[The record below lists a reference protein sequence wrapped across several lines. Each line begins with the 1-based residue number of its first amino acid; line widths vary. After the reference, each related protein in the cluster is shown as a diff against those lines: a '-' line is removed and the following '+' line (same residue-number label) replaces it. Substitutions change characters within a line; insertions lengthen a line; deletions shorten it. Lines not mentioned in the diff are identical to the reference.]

1 MAASDH
7 EACPA
12 CGAGTDAERWC
23 GVCGLD
29 LRGDVAGGLRDL
41 ASRLAA
47 TEMEL
52 RSIAARRDAL
62 VIELAQRRWESD
74 RRAAAPTTAAADAL
88 PEFRPFVRPGG
99 TRTRPEWGV
108 ERVRNLL
115 LWTGATLLALSALAF
130 TAVAWSHLGPG
141 GRAALLMGFTVMS
154 AVTASALR
162 RRLPATAGAFT
173 GLTIALALVDWQVV
187 RRAGVAPGISG
198 AAWWAIGT
206 GVVGGLSAGL
216 GRVAAPVPACRAVA
230 LLLPA
235 SALLVVA
242 ANANAAWSVAL
253 ELALLSAAVV
263 AVDRP
268 LASRLTDPVIHATLG
283 VAAAAMWIIGAL
295 FALGAAVAAHT
306 FVQTLVPAVA
316 MLALTL
322 APGLATMLRAGSRDT
337 TDRAP
342 MAFLVLAAM
351 IAAGLTL
358 ASTSIGPIGM
368 VTLAAALG
376 GLAIMAA
383 ARLADPWR
391 RGAHA
396 AGIAAGAVGFVF
408 AITESAVAELGPLAW
423 LGSAWT
429 GSSGARAARVVG
441 GPNAKD
447 ALAGGWCA
455 VGILAVAGAVLA
467 LTSHSRRASPRVVAT
482 PARQA
487 TAAGLGLLAIVI
499 APVAAGASALVA
511 CAVAAGATAL
521 TMLGATLSARRHPGR
536 VRPNG
541 LLVLVP
547 AVPAAGWAALTRSTS
562 ITVLAV
568 VTASALL
575 AAVVGRNAWLR
586 AAHAGI
592 GAAAAIGL
600 ASVAMLASGA
610 APSSAGFAGLLVAAA
625 VLLIGALARHDT
637 IDGLVVEIVGAV
649 GMVGGV
655 LFAATSPTWI
665 AVGLTAMVPA
675 LLVASM
681 RRDRTK
687 IYAAAAGAAALG
699 ATWAWLAA
707 ADVTVVEAY
716 TLPAAALALA
726 AGTFAWKAGRGRSWL
741 NLGPAVALALA
752 PTVALA
758 IARHDDGRAIAVGI
772 AALAVLL
779 VGAWQQ
785 LQAPIV
791 LGAASL
797 VSLGVAKVGPQAVRM
812 PRWTMLA
819 IAGALLLWIGTT
831 FERRRDDV
839 QRAARRLADLG

>member
-7 EACPA
+7 EVCPA
-12 CGAGTDAERWC
+12 CGAGTAAERWC

-29 LRGDVAGGLRDL
+29 LRGDVAAALRNL

-47 TEMEL
+47 TELEL
-52 RSIAARRDAL
+52 TTISARRDAL
-62 VIELAQRRWESD
+62 ATELAHRRWESD
-74 RRAAAPTTAAADAL
+74 RRAAAPVSAVAGAL
-88 PEFRPFVRPGG
+88 PEFRPFDRPGRTG
-99 TRTRPEWGV
+99 TRPEWGV

-115 LWTGATLLALSALAF
+115 LWTGAALLALSALAF

-141 GRAALLMGFTVMS
+141 GRAVLLVAFTVMS
-154 AVTASALR
+154 TVAASALR

-187 RRAGVAPGISG
+187 RRAGVAPGLSG

-206 GVVGGLSAGL
+206 GGVGVLSGGL
-216 GRVAAPVPACRAVA
+216 GRIAAPLPARRAVA

-235 SALLVVA
+235 SAVLVVA

-253 ELALLSAAVV
+253 ELALISAAVV
-263 AVDRP
+263 AVDRL
-268 LASRLTDPVIHATLG
+268 LASRLTDPVIHATLR
-283 VAAAAMWIIGAL
+283 VAAGAIWTVGPL
-295 FALGAAVAAHT
+295 FALGAAVAAGS
-306 FVQTLVPAVA
+306 FVETLVPAVA
-316 MLALTL
+316 MLALTT
-322 APGLATMLRAGSRDT
+322 APGLAIVPRSGSRDA

-342 MAFLVLAAM
+342 LAFLVLAAV
-351 IAAGLTL
+351 IGAVLTL
-358 ASTSIGPIGM
+358 ASTSVGPIGM
-368 VTLAAALG
+368 MTLAAGLG
-376 GLAIMAA
+376 GLAIVAA
-383 ARLADPWR
+383 VRLADPWS
-391 RGAHA
+391 RGARA
-396 AGIAAGAVGFVF
+396 AGIAAGAAGFVF
-408 AITESAVAELGPLAW
+408 AIAEAAVAELGPLAW

-441 GPNAKD
+441 GPNTRD
-447 ALAGGWCA
+447 AVVGGWCA
-455 VGILAVAGAVLA
+455 VGILAVAAATIA
-467 LTSHSRRASPRVVAT
+467 LTSHTRRKSSRVVDT

-487 TAAGLGLLAIVI
+487 AAAGFGLLAIVL
-499 APVAAGASALVA
+499 APSASGASALVA
-511 CAVAAGATAL
+511 CAVATGATAL
-521 TMLGATLSARRHPGR
+521 AMLGAARAARRHRDRALPSSFI
-536 VRPNG
+536 
-541 LLVLVP
+541 VLIP

-562 ITVLAV
+562 ITVFAV
-568 VTASALL
+568 VAASALL

-600 ASVAMLASGA
+600 TSVAMLASGSA
-610 APSSAGFAGLLVAAA
+610 RPSAGFAGLLVAAA
-625 VLLIGALARHDT
+625 VLLVGALARRDT
-637 IDGLVVEIVGAV
+637 HDGLVVEIVGAL
-649 GMVGGV
+649 GIVGGV
-655 LFAATSPTWI
+655 LLAVTSATWVAA
-665 AVGLTAMVPA
+665 GLTAMVPA
-675 LLVASM
+675 LLVAST
-681 RRDRTK
+681 RRDRTN
-687 IYAAAAGAAALG
+687 IYASVAGAAALG

-716 TLPAAALALA
+716 TLPAAAVALA

-758 IARHDDGRAIAVGI
+758 IARNDDGRAIAVGI
-772 AALAVLL
+772 AALTVLL

-797 VSLGVAKVGPQAVRM
+797 VSLGIAKVGPHAVRM